1 MPAAIS
7 YRIYYSFKEWRV
19 AAGGS
24 KIVVYAAAAAN
35 FGIAVAKFIG
45 AYITG
50 SSAMLSEAIHS
61 LVDTSNQALLLYG
74 LKRGEK
80 PADAKHPFGYGF
92 EVYFWSFIVAMV
104 LFSIGAGVAIYEGI
118 DKIRHPHP
126 IEHPTVIYA
135 ILIAAIFMEGGS
147 FWMALKE
154 FNKQT
159 NGRGWWRSIKES
171 KDPVVF
177 TVLLEDTA
185 AMAGLAIALLGVFL
199 SIQLNMPA
207 LDGWASVAIGIILA
221 IVAMILAK
229 ETKSLLI
236 GEAASDEL
244 TDNVR
249 ALIAQTPGITG
260 VLEVL
265 TLHMGP
271 SDVLVTAHVDFV
283 DTLTAA
289 DVERTIADMR
299 RRVQTAHSD
308 VKRLFIEAR
317 SLETHQH

>member
-1 MPAAIS
+1 
-7 YRIYYSFKEWRV
+7 V

-35 FGIAVAKFIG
+35 FGIAIAKFIG

-92 EVYFWSFIVAMV
+92 EIYFWSFIVAIV

-118 DKIRHPHP
+118 EKIRHPHP
-126 IEHPTVIYA
+126 IEHPNVIYA
-135 ILIAAIFMEGGS
+135 ILVAAIFMEGGS
-147 FWMALKE
+147 FWMAVQE
-154 FNKQT
+154 FKKQT
-159 NGRGWWRSIKES
+159 NGRGWWRTIKES

-185 AMAGLAIALLGVFL
+185 AMIGLVVALVGVYL
-199 SIQLNMPA
+199 AVHLNMPT
-207 LDGWASVAIGIILA
+207 LDGWASIVIGCVLAVVA
-221 IVAMILAK
+221 VILAK
-229 ETKSLLI
+229 ETKGLLI
-236 GEAASDEL
+236 GEAASGAL
-244 TDNVR
+244 TDSVR
-249 ALIAQTPGITG
+249 AILAQTPGVTS
-260 VLEVL
+260 VSEVL

-271 SDVLVTAHVDFV
+271 TDVLVTVHVDFV
-283 DTLTAA
+283 DDLTAA

-299 RRVQTAHSD
+299 TRVQAVHTE

-317 SLETHQH
+317 SLETHIV

>member
-1 MPAAIS
+1 M
-7 YRIYYSFKEWRV
+7 

-35 FGIAVAKFIG
+35 FGIAMAKFIG

-92 EVYFWSFIVAMV
+92 EIYFWSFIVAIV

-118 DKIRHPHP
+118 EKIRHPHP
-126 IEHPTVIYA
+126 IEHPNVIYI

-147 FWMALKE
+147 FWMAIRE
-154 FNKQT
+154 FKKQT
-159 NGRGWWRSIKES
+159 KGRNWWRTIKES

-185 AMAGLAIALLGVFL
+185 AMIGLVVALVGVFL
-199 SIQLNMPA
+199 AVQLNMPT
-207 LDGWASVAIGIILA
+207 LDGWASIIIGCVLALVA
-221 IVAMILAK
+221 VILAK
-229 ETKSLLI
+229 ETKGLLI
-236 GEAASDEL
+236 GEAASGEL

-249 ALIAQTPGITG
+249 NILAQTPGVTS
-260 VLEVL
+260 VSEVL

-271 SDVLVTAHVDFV
+271 ADVLVTAHVDFV
-283 DTLTAA
+283 DDLTAA
-289 DVERTIADMR
+289 DVERTIANMR
-299 RRVQTAHSD
+299 MRVQAAHIEI
-308 VKRLFIEAR
+308 KRLFIEAR
-317 SLETHQH
+317 SLETHTQ